1 MASETFTFSCPH
13 CQRRLTLPVSLA
25 GISGPCPSCRTPIT
39 APRPEPDTVP
49 VPVPAPLPVS
59 APVPEPGDRPVPVST
74 PEAAPATGTRKA
86 EPAPAES
93 RLADPQEQPAASGP
107 RIRPEPRRRPD
118 RASTPPVSTRR
129 STEDQR
135 ASSIAESIPE
145 SRRRSFRPL
154 QLLFPLAFLAMAAT
168 VVGALFY
175 FYGPKAPGPQ
185 FKEANRPLAVQ
196 PPAQGQPPAGLPP
209 VQSPGYGESNAPA
222 TLPDRDV
229 PEGTAT
235 NESRGESP
243 AIVAYALLESFLQA
257 KDAASRVDM
266 VEPAT
271 TEQELAATLL
281 KEPLPDYTQI
291 FSDLPQHRPEEKLT
305 DFPYR
310 VSFVVKD
317 APNVDHA
324 ILVRQRGTQPPRI
337 FLPAFLDLV
346 GGRLA
351 AFTREPNPSAPT
363 LFHVYLEPIDG
374 CYEKEVPGAE
384 RKFTFK
390 LLSSPFGKETAR
402 AYAANASRFRAMVEE
417 PTYPIRW
424 GMRRRATITLE
435 WNHKEDPAKPFLE
448 LVDLNSPDW
457 DP

>member
-1 MASETFTFSCPH
+1 
-13 CQRRLTLPVSLA
+13 
-25 GISGPCPSCRTPIT
+25 
-39 APRPEPDTVP
+39 
-49 VPVPAPLPVS
+49 
-59 APVPEPGDRPVPVST
+59 
-74 PEAAPATGTRKA
+74 
-86 EPAPAES
+86 
-93 RLADPQEQPAASGP
+93 
-107 RIRPEPRRRPD
+107 
-118 RASTPPVSTRR
+118 
-129 STEDQR
+129 
-135 ASSIAESIPE
+135 
-145 SRRRSFRPL
+145 
-154 QLLFPLAFLAMAAT
+154 MAAT

-175 FYGPKAPGPQ
+175 FYGPKAPGPRI
-185 FKEANRPLAVQ
+185 KEANRPLAVQ

-209 VQSPGYGESNAPA
+209 VQSPGDREITAPA
-222 TLPDRDV
+222 PLPERDM
-229 PEGTAT
+229 PESTAT
-235 NESRGESP
+235 NETRGESP

-291 FSDLPQHRPEEKLT
+291 FSDLPQHHPEEKMT

-324 ILVRQRGTQPPRI
+324 ILVRQRGDQPPRI

-351 AFTREPNPSAPT
+351 AFTREPNTSPPT

-374 CYEKEVPGAE
+374 CYEQDVPGAD

-417 PTYPIRW
+417 PSYPIRW